1 MSDTWE
7 KFLARAARL
16 QKKLPGFEQFKPED
30 FVVLRRYLDLSEKD
44 RLPFVQDMIKG
55 IKEREKTSDKAFYMA
70 EVVLL
75 KYLYEKGVAKGIF
88 NPDLNGPLLA
98 RYKD

>member
-1 MSDTWE
+1 ME

-16 QKKLPGFEQFKPED
+16 QKLKGFEKFKPEAL
-30 FVVLRRYLDLSEKD
+30 VALRRYLDLPEKD

-55 IKEREKTSDKAFYMA
+55 IDERKKTSDKPYCMA

-75 KYLYEKGVAKGIF
+75 KYLYEKGIARGIF
-88 NPDLNGPLLA
+88 NPDLKGPLLA